1 MNILI
6 AGCGYIGLPLGI
18 NLKSRGHEVTGWVFS
33 ETSGQKVSSSG
44 LQVIVDDLR
53 SPQSWARYQ
62 QQFDAIFYCPST
74 RGGSPE
80 DYQQIYVDG
89 MKQSIGALKP
99 GGTFFYTGSTSVFSQ
114 TDGSLVDESSPTEP
128 GSGNGSILLQAEQVA
143 LSAGGLVLRL
153 SAIYGEGRGIMLRRY
168 LEASGPV
175 PGNPD
180 RYLNQIHRDDAVSAA
195 LFLLEHH
202 PKCPEVF
209 NVSDDCPTTHRDIL
223 AWIAQT
229 LNRPPAEFNL
239 EPVSRKRG
247 DSNRRIS
254 NRKLRA
260 LGWQPTYPSFREGYQ
275 ALLPT
280 NPTIQ
285 GLSPDISF

>member
-153 SAIYGEGRGIMLRRY
+153 VPSMAKAEVSC
-168 LEASGPV
+168 SGVIWRP
-175 PGNPD
+175 PGLCREIRIVTSIRFTATMP
-180 RYLNQIHRDDAVSAA
+180 
-195 LFLLEHH
+195 FLL
-202 PKCPEVF
+202 PSSSWNIIRSARKF
-209 NVSDDCPTTHRDIL
+209 SMSAT
-223 AWIAQT
+223 IAQPHIAT
-229 LNRPPAEFNL
+229 SLLGLHRP
-239 EPVSRKRG
+239 
-247 DSNRRIS
+247 
-254 NRKLRA
+254 
-260 LGWQPTYPSFREGYQ
+260 
-275 ALLPT
+275 
-280 NPTIQ
+280 
-285 GLSPDISF
+285 